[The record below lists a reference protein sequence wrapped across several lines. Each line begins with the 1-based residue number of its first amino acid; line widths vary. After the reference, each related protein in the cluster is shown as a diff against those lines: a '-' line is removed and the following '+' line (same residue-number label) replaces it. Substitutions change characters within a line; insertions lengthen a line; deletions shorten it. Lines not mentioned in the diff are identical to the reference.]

1 MRRREVLCSGRPW
14 PSRPRGCAASIGM
27 AGRGRY
33 VKRRATVERLEDRRL
48 LSAVAGAALVVTHHS
63 SSAGISAALAS
74 GTIQGYLW
82 NDRDA
87 DGAWAYPDT
96 QLVGWTV
103 YLDLDHNGALDG
115 NDVTTTTNTAGHY
128 QFTGLPSGTYTV
140 RYVNQPG
147 FHPAP
152 NQPSS
157 TDATIPDHGKS
168 ASSPVSD
175 SVEVDFGLTT
185 ANGQITGVVNEV
197 LSDGRE
203 AGAQNWGVYLDTNNN
218 GRIDP
223 GEPWT
228 TTDASGHFAF
238 TDLPFGQYRVRV
250 DPLHLGWHSTS
261 VAGQSYAILSDGE
274 KASAPVTFAYQK
286 DPPVGSFS
294 KSQLVDYFL
303 VGGSSADPNTRMVSR
318 GTFGNGWWI
327 FVTRNVIPDMFWG
340 VKRVE
345 LHNPFGVLPG
355 QPYFPADQYLEAQAQ
370 RLTWLTRDFVPTWRF
385 VTRLGI
391 EVIAYIGNPEDDP
404 SFQPLTSDPAAWN
417 ARFDASVAPYVQA
430 GMSIAFDV
438 GQAVQQGDL
447 LSQAIDRLRAQGITI
462 YLEQR
467 PPESSSYNLTFPV
480 IAADQDWI
488 NSNPYL
494 NTQFSWAAKNSE
506 VPAANVV
513 RIIQTTPS
521 GIATNNRG
529 WMLEELH
536 SILEDGNSAAVSVA
550 WLRSLQISFTQV
562 LTPTVSANL

>member
-1 MRRREVLCSGRPW
+1 MLHPGLTW
-14 PSRPRGCAASIGM
+14 PFGSIGR
-27 AGRGRY
+27 AANFGTACGGRHVERS
-33 VKRRATVERLEDRRL
+33 ATVERLEDRRL
-48 LSAVAGAALVVTHHS
+48 LSTVIGAAAVVTHHV

-87 DGAWAYPDT
+87 DGAWKYPDT

-103 YLDLDHNGALDG
+103 YLDLDHNGALDA
-115 NDVTTTTNTAGHY
+115 NDVTTTTDAAGHF
-128 QFTGLPSGTYTV
+128 QFIGLPPGTYTV
-140 RYVNQPG
+140 HYVNQPG

-157 TDATIPDHGKS
+157 TDATIPAPGKS
-168 ASSPVSD
+168 ASSPDGD

-185 ANGQITGVVNEV
+185 ANGQISGVVNEV
-197 LSDGRE
+197 LSGGRE
-203 AGAQNWGVYLDTNNN
+203 VGAQNWGVYLDTNNN
-218 GRIDP
+218 GQIDP

-238 TDLPFGQYRVRV
+238 TDLPFGQYHVRV

-261 VAGQSYAILSDGE
+261 VAGESYTILSNGQ
-274 KASAPVTFAYQK
+274 KASAPVTFAYQQ
-286 DPPVGSFS
+286 DPPIGSFS
-294 KSQLVDYFL
+294 KTQLVDYFL

-318 GTFGNGWWI
+318 ATYGNGWWA
-327 FVTRNVIPDMFWG
+327 FVARNLIPDLAWG

-345 LHNPFGVLPG
+345 LHNPFGVSPG
-355 QPYFPADQYLEAQAQ
+355 QAYFPADQYLEAQTQ
-370 RLTWLTRDFVPTWRF
+370 GLTWLTRDFVPTWRF
-385 VTRLGI
+385 ITRLGM
-391 EVIAYIGNPEDDP
+391 EVIAYIGNPEEDP

-417 ARFDASVAPYVQA
+417 ARFDASVAPFVQA

-447 LSQAIDRLRAQGITI
+447 LSQAIDRLRAQGVTI

-467 PPESSSYNLTFPV
+467 PPEFSSYNLTFPI
-480 IAADQDWI
+480 IATDQDWI
-488 NSNPYL
+488 NSDPYL
-494 NTQFSWAAKNSE
+494 NPQFSWAAKNSE
-506 VPAANVV
+506 VPAGNVV

-536 SILEDGNSAAVSVA
+536 SILEDGNSVAVSVA